1 MAETRESSSL
11 HIVVFPWLA
20 FGHITPFLELSVQL
34 AKRGHAISFVSTPRN
49 IARMRPI
56 APELAGRIRTIS
68 LPLPSVEG
76 LPEGAESTA
85 DIPPEKAELLE
96 VAFDGLAPHFSS
108 FLAEACSGGDGSH
121 NKPDC
126 VIVDYAHHWLPPI
139 ADLHKVP
146 CALFFTFPASMITSF
161 SSTKRPRYE
170 TAMLARSSEPNASG
184 ISGTGRHR
192 ETAQR
197 CQVAIFRTCD
207 AFEGPLCPVLTE
219 IFRKPALP
227 SGMLAPHDATLEVE
241 NANAD
246 DEESEALLRWLD
258 SQPERSVLYVAFG
271 SEAPL
276 IQDHIRE
283 VALGLELAGVRF
295 LWVLRKM
302 SAELLPDGF
311 EGRVSGR
318 GMVHAGWVR
327 QLRVLA
333 HRAVGGFMTHA
344 GLNSVVECLT
354 FGHRMVLLPLFG
366 DQGHNARTMEERR
379 VGLQVARNE
388 EDGSF
393 DKEDVATTVRRVMVD
408 ELFSRD
414 AKELQQILRDRTR
427 QERYIDELA
436 ENLKQLGQN

>member
-258 SQPERSVLYVAFG
+258 SQPERS
-271 SEAPL
+271 
-276 IQDHIRE
+276 
-283 VALGLELAGVRF
+283 
-295 LWVLRKM
+295 
-302 SAELLPDGF
+302 
-311 EGRVSGR
+311 
-318 GMVHAGWVR
+318 
-327 QLRVLA
+327 
-333 HRAVGGFMTHA
+333 
-344 GLNSVVECLT
+344 
-354 FGHRMVLLPLFG
+354 
-366 DQGHNARTMEERR
+366 GHNARTMEERR